1 MMEMSVLS
9 SNAAREA
16 TEAGLERVGS
26 SGSRQTWWQSMTGDP
41 SANTSRAARMPD
53 HEGSGTLLGVLVVD
67 RHLARTPAK

>member
-1 MMEMSVLS
+1 
-9 SNAAREA
+9 
-16 TEAGLERVGS
+16 
-26 SGSRQTWWQSMTGDP
+26 MTGDP